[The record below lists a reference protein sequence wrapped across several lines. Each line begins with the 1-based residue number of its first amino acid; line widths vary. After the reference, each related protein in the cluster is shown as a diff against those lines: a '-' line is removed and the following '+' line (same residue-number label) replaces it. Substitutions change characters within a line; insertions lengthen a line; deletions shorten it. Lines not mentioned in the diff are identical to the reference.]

1 MRRKHFFLLALS
13 AIISAA
19 NPGVLPA
26 AELGASCGGIAGIV
40 CDGKLWCEPPPGQ
53 CGGVD
58 LMGKCVSVPQFCP
71 EIYLPVCG
79 CDNKTYSN
87 DCHRQA
93 AKVAKKSDGVCKEE
107 K

>member
-58 LMGKCVSVPQFCP
+58 LTGEMRFSPT
-71 EIYLPVCG
+71 ILP
-79 CDNKTYSN
+79 
-87 DCHRQA
+87 
-93 AKVAKKSDGVCKEE
+93 
-107 K
+107 